1 MKHYTRKT
9 KYTPKKNLLK
19 KQRGGGFTLNQ
30 LYYLFGSQYGINATD
45 DSGKEITDFY
55 HRKIPL
61 DVTDS
66 MNVVRLD
73 NDIVTNPNHSFRGS
87 IDYKLTEQEEK
98 QLEQEEQSKNE
109 VTQTTTKTQL
119 FNKRFQA
126 YFDLDNSRI
135 IIIHRGTSAVNI
147 KDWGNNL
154 RNLRFKDINNINANS
169 KTTRF
174 IIAQNGH
181 TSVRNYLRYLFKIA
195 TSNIQSQ
202 DTSESE
208 IESKIESKI
217 EVKIIQY
224 FKQLHEKESE
234 LNVDQAVNRYLN
246 EKMSTIGHSQGAVY
260 AYLFGGQGAEIV
272 VYNPAR
278 FNGKKPNNTYIVR
291 RQGDPVSWHV
301 DDTNTNGI
309 TELNKIGWDPIK
321 AHLIDSL
328 KKDFKDVGIVGI
340 VGDNRKF
347 MSNDK
352 MAPPKS
358 NNTAGGKTKKSKKRK
373 YLRNKTKHR

>member
-9 KYTPKKNLLK
+9 KYNPKKNLLK

-45 DSGKEITDFY
+45 DSGKELKDDIY
-55 HRKIPL
+55 HRGIPL

-87 IDYKLTEQEEK
+87 IDYKLTEQEEE
-98 QLEQEEQSKNE
+98 QLEPEDQSKNKF
-109 VTQTTTKTQL
+109 TQTITKTQL

-154 RNLRFKDINNINANS
+154 RNLMFKDIKAKF

-195 TSNIQSQ
+195 ASNIQSQ
-202 DTSESE
+202 DTSK
-208 IESKIESKI
+208 SKIEAN
-217 EVKIIQY
+217 IIQY
-224 FKQLHEKESE
+224 FNQLHEEW
-234 LNVDQAVNRYLN
+234 
-246 EKMSTIGHSQGAVY
+246 I
-260 AYLFGGQGAEIV
+260 
-272 VYNPAR
+272 
-278 FNGKKPNNTYIVR
+278 
-291 RQGDPVSWHV
+291 
-301 DDTNTNGI
+301 
-309 TELNKIGWDPIK
+309 
-321 AHLIDSL
+321 
-328 KKDFKDVGIVGI
+328 
-340 VGDNRKF
+340 
-347 MSNDK
+347 
-352 MAPPKS
+352 
-358 NNTAGGKTKKSKKRK
+358 
-373 YLRNKTKHR
+373 